1 MDHEALMKWKEA
13 GVLFEFSPDE
23 KHWYGPM
30 RLTSK
35 VEYDELRGN
44 CPRYRALFGQWYD
57 YIRPCRSPGHI
68 QPHDGSSERPEWVAE
83 DALLLCNYPTRQF
96 GWWTDVVQ
104 PHHVEWSKVSFFI
117 VLPVIGGNNE
127 Q

>member
-1 MDHEALMKWKEA
+1 MNAEALMKWKEA

-57 YIRPCRSPGHI
+57 YIRPYRAHGHI

-83 DALLLCNYPTRQF
+83 DARVAACLFNYWNPVVFARQVP
-96 GWWTDVVQ
+96 WHMVDY
-104 PHHVEWSKVSFFI
+104 FI
-117 VLPVIGGNNE
+117 VLPSIGGNNE
-127 Q
+127 